1 MPELDEHRQHSHEP
15 RGHANVRMAGL
26 VSARFRAGMRPLAL
40 GTGLVVALSAPLADF
55 LLERHDLAHR
65 AFLEASEVARQI
77 QGSNVVDRQD
87 VAGILRAVQ
96 ASQDSRRSEEVARIE
111 FLDTSGQVR
120 LQTAPHG
127 KTPAWPL
134 VASEAPLSIRGQP
147 AGTIRVEVG
156 EVEWLDRDL
165 LLLGV
170 FGVLGLVLGLALYF
184 FPLRLFREEDL
195 VRLFARRSIGAA
207 EEERLRLSRDL
218 HDGIGQAL
226 GAAAI
231 GVARLK
237 ARAGSSVEADETA
250 RLIDG
255 ALDELRRVTLG
266 LRPPSLDDLGLGPAV
281 EALVREAAGTGLVTR
296 VDIQPLPRLDA
307 ELEQTCF
314 RLAQEAL
321 SNVVH
326 HAAATTVRVSL
337 ARQAAT
343 VVLEVQDDGRGFSP
357 GLGMGLGLVGAR
369 ERAAR
374 LEGSLEIESTP
385 GSGTRLRAILPWREA
400 A

>member
-1 MPELDEHRQHSHEP
+1 
-15 RGHANVRMAGL
+15 MAGL
-26 VSARFRAGMRPLAL
+26 VSARFRAGMRPLAI
-40 GTGLVVALSAPLADF
+40 GTALCVALSAPLADF

-65 AFLEASEVARQI
+65 AHLEAVEVARQMALD
-77 QGSNVVDRQD
+77 SAVLRQD
-87 VAGILRAVQ
+87 VVGILRAIE
-96 ASQDSRRSEEVARIE
+96 ASQESQRSEEVARIE
-111 FLDTSGQVR
+111 VLDVSGNTLAQSK
-120 LQTAPHG
+120 PHG
-127 KTPAWPL
+127 TQARWPL
-134 VASEAPLSIRGQP
+134 VSGDAPIAIDGHSI
-147 AGTIRVEVG
+147 GTVHVAVG
-156 EVEWLDRDL
+156 EVEWIDRDL

-170 FGVLGLVLGLALYF
+170 FAVLGTMLGLALYF

-231 GVARLK
+231 GVARIRSRTGPLPE
-237 ARAGSSVEADETA
+237 VEETA
-250 RLIDG
+250 RLVDG

-281 EALVREAAGTGLVTR
+281 EALVREAAGSGLVTH
-296 VDIQPLPRLDA
+296 VEIQSLPRLDA

-321 SNVVH
+321 SNVIH
-326 HAAATTVRVSL
+326 HAGATTVRVSL
-337 ARQAAT
+337 GREAET
-343 VVLEVQDDGRGFSP
+343 VVLEIQDDGRGFSP
-357 GLGMGLGLVGAR
+357 GLAMGLGLVGAR

-374 LEGSLEIESTP
+374 LAGSLEVESAP
-385 GSGTRLRAILPWREA
+385 GGGTRLRAVLPWRVA
-400 A
+400 AIA

>member
-1 MPELDEHRQHSHEP
+1 
-15 RGHANVRMAGL
+15 
-26 VSARFRAGMRPLAL
+26 
-40 GTGLVVALSAPLADF
+40 
-55 LLERHDLAHR
+55 
-65 AFLEASEVARQI
+65 
-77 QGSNVVDRQD
+77 VD
-87 VAGILRAVQ
+87 
-96 ASQDSRRSEEVARIE
+96 
-111 FLDTSGQVR
+111 
-120 LQTAPHG
+120 
-127 KTPAWPL
+127 
-134 VASEAPLSIRGQP
+134 
-147 AGTIRVEVG
+147 VG

-170 FGVLGLVLGLALYF
+170 FGILGLVLGLALYF

-237 ARAGSSVEADETA
+237 ARAGPSVEADETA

-296 VDIQPLPRLDA
+296 VEIQPLPRLDA

-357 GLGMGLGLVGAR
+357 GLAMGLGLVGAR